1 MQHSNVMSLVGGTVH
16 GFASPTE
23 DLMILVSLYYMEE
36 RNLIFLLLSDVK
48 RREKERK
55 RQRMEMKEVLD
66 VGDCCL
72 QGVLEG
78 RFYREKE
85 KQEAW
90 NLMKRNRRHGRK
102 RKC

>member
-1 MQHSNVMSLVGGTVH
+1 
-16 GFASPTE
+16 
-23 DLMILVSLYYMEE
+23 
-36 RNLIFLLLSDVK
+36 
-48 RREKERK
+48 
-55 RQRMEMKEVLD
+55 MKEVLD

-90 NLMKRNRRHGRK
+90 NLMKRNRRHGRN